1 MRKVKAF
8 VPFLRN
14 IYKVLKSDGY
24 YRGWHTERER
34 ERERESRR
42 YFRLLIQCRLR
53 FML

>member
-8 VPFLRN
+8 VSLLRN
-14 IYKVLKSDGY
+14 IYKVLKSNGY

-34 ERERESRR
+34 KRESR
-42 YFRLLIQCRLR
+42 YSRLLIQCRLR